1 MCLYSLLKERVDT
14 QRQDINKNMKP
25 TFFRNVSKVKD
36 SILWKLGFI
45 IIIYVFITY
54 LFIGSWM
61 MDNLQRNR
69 KCIYYIMSMRLCK
82 TNWLLQNSPDDRQ
95 TWIIYC
101 QFSCLPSIKVDIRL
115 FTGLNNLQY
124 SNSGHISMWID
135 LLACSFN

>member
-1 MCLYSLLKERVDT
+1 MCLYSLLKERVDI

-82 TNWLLQNSPDDRQ
+82 RTDVQNSTADDRQ

-101 QFSCLPSIKVDIRL
+101 QFSCLPSIKVDIRFL
-115 FTGLNNLQY
+115 TVLNNLQC
-124 SNSGHISMWID
+124 SNPGHNTLIR
-135 LLACSFN
+135 F

>member
-1 MCLYSLLKERVDT
+1 MCLYSLLKERVDI

-82 TNWLLQNSPDDRQ
+82 RSDVQNSTADDRQ

-101 QFSCLPSIKVDIRL
+101 QFSCLPSIKVDIRFL
-115 FTGLNNLQY
+115 TALNNLQC
-124 SNSGHISMWID
+124 SNPGHISV
-135 LLACSFN
+135 

>member
-36 SILWKLGFI
+36 STLWKLGFI

-82 TNWLLQNSPDDRQ
+82 RTNVQNSPDDRQ

-101 QFSCLPSIKVDIRL
+101 QFSCLPSIKVDIRFL
-115 FTGLNNLQY
+115 TVLNNLQC
-124 SNSGHISMWID
+124 SNSGHISVIR
-135 LLACSFN
+135 LLGFN